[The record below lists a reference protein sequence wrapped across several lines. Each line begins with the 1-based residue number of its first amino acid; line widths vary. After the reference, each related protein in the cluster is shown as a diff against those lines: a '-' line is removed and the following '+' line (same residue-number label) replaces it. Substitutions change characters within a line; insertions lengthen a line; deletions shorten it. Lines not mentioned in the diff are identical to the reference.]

1 MARFIYYQIEGF
13 LPSSFISISLGNNVK
28 YKDRQKAI
36 DTLENVLKR
45 WKEERNGEY
54 FNSNGELV
62 NDNIYDDQILGYK
75 HQFAFKNKRTGMLY
89 ELTFRVVKHI
99 VSYNEQPILYQTFK
113 NKDYGT
119 DKEIQGRQPV
129 LDA

>member
-1 MARFIYYQIEGF
+1 MAKFIYYQIEGF
-13 LPSSFISISLGNNVK
+13 LPSSFISISLGNIVK

-45 WKEERNGEY
+45 WKEERKGEY

-62 NDNIYDDQILGYK
+62 YENIYDDPILGYK
-75 HQFAFKNKRTGMLY
+75 HQFAFKSKRTGMLY

-99 VSYNEQPILYQTFK
+99 VSYNE
-113 NKDYGT
+113 
-119 DKEIQGRQPV
+119 
-129 LDA
+129 